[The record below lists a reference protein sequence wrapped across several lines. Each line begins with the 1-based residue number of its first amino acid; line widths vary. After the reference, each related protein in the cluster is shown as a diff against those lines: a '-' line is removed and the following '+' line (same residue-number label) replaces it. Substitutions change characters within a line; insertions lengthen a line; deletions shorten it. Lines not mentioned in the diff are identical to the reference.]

1 MPVLIENRGR
11 VRVVTLNRPEKR
23 NALNLAL
30 CEAMVKALAAAA
42 EDDSVAAVVIAG
54 AGVGF
59 SAGADLGE
67 RKLYADAPDMQTRRS
82 QSGMAML
89 RLPGQMG
96 KPVVA
101 AVHGPTV
108 GAGSTLA
115 LACDMIVASDDVKI
129 SYPEAKHDIY
139 PSLVMPTLLRHLGP
153 KDCFELL
160 ATGRVVLAEEALRLR
175 LVNLVVP
182 AGELVDRACAV
193 AESAALYGAA
203 SMKRIKAAIDSLG
216 QGVVPS
222 AP

>member
-11 VRVVTLNRPEKR
+11 VRVLTLNRPEKR

-30 CEAMVKALAAAA
+30 CEAVVGALKAADA
-42 EDDSVAAVVIAG
+42 DDSVAAVVIAG

-67 RKLYADAPDMQTRRS
+67 RKLYADAPEMQTRRA
-82 QSGMAML
+82 QVGLEML
-89 RLPGQMG
+89 VLPGRMG

-115 LACDMIVASDDVKI
+115 LASDMIVASDEVRI

-175 LVNLVVP
+175 LVNQVVP
-182 AGELVDRACAV
+182 RDQLLEAACAA
-193 AESAALYGAA
+193 AENAAVYSRA
-203 SMKRIKAAIDSLG
+203 SMLKIKAAIDALG

>member
-1 MPVLIENRGR
+1 MPVIVETRGR
-11 VRVVTLNRPEKR
+11 VRVLTLNRPEKR

-42 EDDSVAAVVIAG
+42 ADDSVAAVVIAG

-67 RKLYADAPDMQTRRS
+67 RKLYADAPEMQSRRAAA
-82 QSGMAML
+82 GMAML

-96 KPVVA
+96 KPVIA

-115 LACDMIVASDDVKI
+115 LGCDMIVAADDVKV

-139 PSLVMPTLLRHLGP
+139 PSLVLPTLLRHLGP

-175 LVNLVVP
+175 LVNQVVP
-182 AGELVDRACAV
+182 REELLATACAV
-193 AESAALYGAA
+193 AEGAALYGRD
-203 SMKRIKAAIDSLG
+203 SLKRIKAAIDALG